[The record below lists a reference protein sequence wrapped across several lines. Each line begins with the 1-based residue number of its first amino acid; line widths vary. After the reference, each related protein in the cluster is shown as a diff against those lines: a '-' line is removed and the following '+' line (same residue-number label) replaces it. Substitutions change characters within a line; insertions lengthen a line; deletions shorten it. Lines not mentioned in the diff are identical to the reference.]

1 MRTETVRTRV
11 DPEVKQRATLLFRKL
26 GLTMSDALNLF
37 LHQSICEERIPFDIK
52 LPNAETLEAIKAAQ
66 RVDVKETSR
75 EEIRKIWDEAKE
87 DRSDQ

>member
-11 DPEVKQRATLLFRKL
+11 DPEVKQRATLLFKKL

-52 LPNAETLEAIKAAQ
+52 LPNPETLDAIKAAQ
-66 RVDVKETSR
+66 QGGVKETSI

>member
-11 DPEVKQRATLLFRKL
+11 DPEVKQRATLLFKKL

-52 LPNAETLEAIKAAQ
+52 LPKAETLEAIRAAQ
-66 RVDVKETSR
+66 RGDVRETSI

>member
-1 MRTETVRTRV
+1 MKTETVRTRV
-11 DPEVKQRATLLFRKL
+11 DPEVKQQATLLFKKL

-37 LHQSICEERIPFDIK
+37 LHQSICEERIPFEIK

-66 RVDVKETSR
+66 QGDVRETSR
-75 EEIRKIWDEAKE
+75 EEIRKIWDETKE